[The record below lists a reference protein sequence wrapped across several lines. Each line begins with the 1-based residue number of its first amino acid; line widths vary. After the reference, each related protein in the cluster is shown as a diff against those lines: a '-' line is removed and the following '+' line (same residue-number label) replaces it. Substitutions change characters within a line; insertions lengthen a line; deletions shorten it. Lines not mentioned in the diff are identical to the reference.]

1 MGDSRDN
8 LNTDNRYLYMIKGLA
23 CILVIFIHCLF
34 PNIIGKD
41 IQAMSRFAVLYFFV
55 VSGRYLLRNLP
66 DSAAPSIVR
75 KRMASKIRHVFIITL
90 ILTLL
95 YNIYSFAVA
104 ILVGYGAA
112 DLAAQ
117 KYNFGEL
124 KLLLMFNS
132 GKIIYDYTYDIDHLW
147 YLYAVLYV
155 FVLIYIF
162 AGHAKKWSGFLAV
175 FFTGAL
181 FFAQLLQLYYP
192 IRPFDISI
200 RTWYVVRNWLLE
212 GIPFIMAGVWLDS
225 AINDKRDTKAAELV
239 RKLVNSCA
247 TGQNA
252 KRNCIIL
259 HVLLIAGIVM
269 SVLEYRRFGEM
280 TVYVGS
286 LLTICAIMLLGEAY
300 AHTDHFSVKSTY
312 QRHPG
317 KDSFAATYL
326 YHPEKDSFAAT
337 YLYHLGKDSFA
348 TTYLYH
354 LGKDLSATVYY
365 FHIMIIS
372 IISRTLFGFE
382 VYPLYQWLKPVIAVF
397 ASVLV
402 AELVFVIKERIQ
414 MNKRMQMNKRS

>member
-1 MGDSRDN
+1 MGDIRGNSS
-8 LNTDNRYLYMIKGLA
+8 TENRYLYMIKGLA

-34 PNIIGKD
+34 PDIIGKD

-55 VSGRYLLRNLP
+55 ISGKYLLKNLP
-66 DSAAPSIVR
+66 DSATPAIIR
-75 KRMASKIRHVFIITL
+75 KRMASKIKHVFIITL
-90 ILTLL
+90 LLTLL

-104 ILVGYGAA
+104 IFAGYGAA

-117 KYNFGEL
+117 KYNLGEL

-155 FVLIYIF
+155 FILIYIF
-162 AGHAKKWSGFLAV
+162 AGHAKKWSGFLTA
-175 FFTGAL
+175 FFTAAL

-225 AINDKRDTKAAELV
+225 AINDKRNTRAAEHV

-247 TGQNA
+247 EGQNA
-252 KRNCIIL
+252 RRNRIIL
-259 HVLLIAGIVM
+259 HTLLIAGMVM

-286 LLTICAIMLLGEAY
+286 LFTLFAIMLLGEAY
-300 AHTDHFSVKSTY
+300 ARTDQFPVKA
-312 QRHPG
+312 P
-317 KDSFAATYL
+317 YL
-326 YHPEKDSFAAT
+326 T
-337 YLYHLGKDSFA
+337 
-348 TTYLYH
+348 H

-365 FHIMIIS
+365 FHIMVMS
-372 IISRTLFGFE
+372 IISRTLFSLE
-382 VYPLYQWLKPVIAVF
+382 AYPSYPWLNPVIVAIV
-397 ASVLV
+397 SILV
-402 AELVFVIKERIQ
+402 AELIFYIK
-414 MNKRMQMNKRS
+414 NLNP